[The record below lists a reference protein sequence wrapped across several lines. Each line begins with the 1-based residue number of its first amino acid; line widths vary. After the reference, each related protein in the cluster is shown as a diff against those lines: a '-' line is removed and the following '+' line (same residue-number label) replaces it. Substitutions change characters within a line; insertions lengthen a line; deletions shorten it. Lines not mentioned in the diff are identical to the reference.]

1 MALSHSHRLHLSAL
15 AGQTQNEA
23 GIAQPFLVFCQCFLP
38 TTPMDDL
45 QSSEESAFVTEDVLT
60 IVKDSMDSMLQQ
72 QVYNEAK
79 VGAPRATFI
88 ALEHVW
94 SVRAAGGP
102 MDIER
107 DRAVDEAPSCSE

>member
-1 MALSHSHRLHLSAL
+1 
-15 AGQTQNEA
+15 
-23 GIAQPFLVFCQCFLP
+23 
-38 TTPMDDL
+38 MDDL

-79 VGAPRATFI
+79 VGAPRATFT

-94 SVRAAGGP
+94 FVRAAGGP

-107 DRAVDEAPSCSE
+107 DRAVDEAPSCFE